1 MLSTHIINHK
11 QKMKTVTIKIGEKDI
26 EDLQT
31 LFKNEENFKPQVH
44 EDFLIIGILKQ
55 VLENPKTELSDESN
69 S

>member
-1 MLSTHIINHK
+1 
-11 QKMKTVTIKIGEKDI
+11 MKTVTIKIGEKDI